1 LALSPEETRRYARHI
16 VLKGLGG
23 AGQAALKTAHVA
35 VIGAGGLGAPVIAYL
50 AAAGVGRLTIVD
62 PDSVTLSNLQRQVIH
77 RSDDEG
83 IGKARSAAR
92 FVADLN
98 PHVVVEAVAEA
109 ITPDNAPR
117 LLAGATVVVEGT
129 DSFAAREIVAAA
141 CEALCVPL
149 VSGAITMF
157 DGQVTVLAPHLSDS
171 EGRRAPRFADLF
183 AVAPEAGE
191 VPACE
196 EVGVLGVL
204 TGTIGTMMANEAIK
218 LITGYAGP
226 LIGKLLIYSSRSGET
241 RVLRYRRREARV

>member
-1 LALSPEETRRYARHI
+1 PAKCTATPACPAHAIAPSPTGSMPWCCRSGRAASTTRSRSSPSTAGASRAPTGASSPSRSAISADLALSPEETRRYARHI

-23 AGQAALKTAHVA
+23 AGPAALKTAHVA
-35 VIGAGGLGAPVIAYL
+35 VLGAGGLGAAVIAYL

-117 LLAGATVVVEGT
+117 LLAGATVVVE
-129 DSFAAREIVAAA
+129 
-141 CEALCVPL
+141 
-149 VSGAITMF
+149 
-157 DGQVTVLAPHLSDS
+157 
-171 EGRRAPRFADLF
+171 
-183 AVAPEAGE
+183 
-191 VPACE
+191 
-196 EVGVLGVL
+196 
-204 TGTIGTMMANEAIK
+204 
-218 LITGYAGP
+218 
-226 LIGKLLIYSSRSGET
+226 
-241 RVLRYRRREARV
+241 